1 MIQEREVCIMSG
13 TEKIILA
20 AFMDK
25 SKETGVIDLIKT
37 KGRSAVLFSMG
48 FFTGLRPG
56 SVHFML

>member
-1 MIQEREVCIMSG
+1 MSG